1 MIVTGGRGLTQA
13 SDNCFILLDDGAGF
27 ANPVMMVGE
36 IVRQSSQGRD
46 NPPLCANGFDTA
58 GTAFALGHIMALE
71 LGGCDV
77 SENIVPQYGQWQGN
91 ANGAWRRMEKT
102 LVDADTATRAL
113 QQVMVVVIDY
123 DATTPMTTVAERT
136 RFAMGEKLMH
146 FTDPRIPT
154 RFRVWAV
161 PKAWA
166 HGTAKMADFFAAT
179 LVAKQA
185 LFAPLAAA
193 LLAAQVPA
201 IFNEAITTMPAIDR
215 EFWKGQ
221 TIQRAG
227 DEAYDYFLEIAPS
240 ARSKKKFIDELAQ
253 TKSGGPIYRKN
264 QYSDSPIPDGKRR
277 SARDKPHQH
286 VSLEVSKADFL
297 SDSEIQKHLLSWIK
311 EDSHV
316 QKWPTQDLSLL
327 KFQDIGKYCVS
338 EKGKRGHK
346 I

>member
-1 MIVTGGRGLTQA
+1 MVVTGGRGLTQA
-13 SDNCFILLDDGAGF
+13 SDNCFVLLDDGAGF

-36 IVRQSSQGRD
+36 IFRQSSQGRD

-91 ANGAWRRMEKT
+91 ANGRWRLMERK

-123 DATTPMTTVAERT
+123 DATAPMTTVAERT

-166 HGTAKMADFFAAT
+166 DGTLKMTDFFAAT

-185 LFAPLAAA
+185 LFAPLATALAAKEATIFDETITAMPVIDRDYWRDQMLRGAVRRAHLKYVADQNQKILDWANAGAHPGGATPAKKPTGGPMRASRHGAAVRRAINAPFHPGGPKPVDPLSLAKWAQDYKVQEGVVADLKGPPSRLPGWTSQELAA
-193 LLAAQVPA
+193 LQPQHV
-201 IFNEAITTMPAIDR
+201 
-215 EFWKGQ
+215 
-221 TIQRAG
+221 
-227 DEAYDYFLEIAPS
+227 DEAVFA
-240 ARSKKKFIDELAQ
+240 
-253 TKSGGPIYRKN
+253 
-264 QYSDSPIPDGKRR
+264 
-277 SARDKPHQH
+277 
-286 VSLEVSKADFL
+286 
-297 SDSEIQKHLLSWIK
+297 
-311 EDSHV
+311 
-316 QKWPTQDLSLL
+316 
-327 KFQDIGKYCVS
+327 
-338 EKGKRGHK
+338 
-346 I
+346 

>member
-1 MIVTGGRGLTQA
+1 MIVSGGRGLTQA

-36 IVRQSSQGRD
+36 IFRQSSQGRD

-91 ANGAWRRMEKT
+91 ANGAWRRMEKR

-123 DATTPMTTVAERT
+123 DATAPMTTLAERT
-136 RFAMGEKLMH
+136 RFALGEKLMH

-154 RFRVWAV
+154 RFRAWAV

-166 HGTAKMADFFAAT
+166 HGTVKMADFFAAT
-179 LVAKQA
+179 LAAKQA

-193 LLAAQVPA
+193 LAAQAVT
-201 IFNEAITTMPAIDR
+201 IFDETITAMPAIDR
-215 EFWKGQ
+215 EYWRGQMLRGAVREEHQKYVAAQNQKIVDWANAGAPPGSGPGAKAHGGGKMRTARPAAAVRRAAAAPYHPGGQKPVDPLNLAKWAQDYKIQQDVVATLKGPPSRLPGWTPQ
-221 TIQRAG
+221 ELVGLQAQHV
-227 DEAYDYFLEIAPS
+227 DEAVF
-240 ARSKKKFIDELAQ
+240 
-253 TKSGGPIYRKN
+253 G
-264 QYSDSPIPDGKRR
+264 
-277 SARDKPHQH
+277 
-286 VSLEVSKADFL
+286 
-297 SDSEIQKHLLSWIK
+297 
-311 EDSHV
+311 
-316 QKWPTQDLSLL
+316 
-327 KFQDIGKYCVS
+327 
-338 EKGKRGHK
+338 
-346 I
+346 